1 MRNIKVSC
9 PFCFPFYLYKYWG
22 SVPYLAQGHLQ
33 LIQVWHNKMS
43 KEVFDEVRSWVLLD
57 NNFILKSAAKR
68 SK

>member
-33 LIQVWHNKMS
+33 LIQVWHNKMA
-43 KEVFDEVRSWVLLD
+43 KEVSRRRSSLVSVAWQ
-57 NNFILKSAAKR
+57 
-68 SK
+68 